1 MKNNYKILYNV
12 CIPHIRYLF
21 YYRSALSTEK
31 HEAYPSFIIY
41 LIFTLIKEIDTAYFL
56 PDRFVYAFNS

>member
-1 MKNNYKILYNV
+1 MKNNYKILYNDM
-12 CIPHIRYLF
+12 
-21 YYRSALSTEK
+21 RSPYQISVLLPDRFV
-31 HEAYPSFIIY
+31 HREARSLSFIIY